1 VDTVM
6 PYFFPY
12 ETEFVVIIVLVIV
25 GLLIAKRI
33 IRKRQKSI

>member
-12 ETEFVVIIVLVIV
+12 ETEFVVIIALVIV

-33 IRKRQKSI
+33 IRKRQKSV

>member
-1 VDTVM
+1 M

-12 ETEFVVIIVLVIV
+12 ETEFVVIIVFIIV

-33 IRKRQKSI
+33 IRNRQKQV

>member
-6 PYFFPY
+6 PYFFRY

-33 IRKRQKSI
+33 IRKRQKSV

>member
-1 VDTVM
+1 MVVM

-12 ETEFVVIIVLVIV
+12 ETEFILLIVFLIV

-33 IRKRQKSI
+33 VRTRHKQE

>member
-33 IRKRQKSI
+33 IRKRQKPV

>member
-12 ETEFVVIIVLVIV
+12 EAEFVVIIVLVIV
-25 GLLIAKRI
+25 GVLIAKRI
-33 IRKRQKSI
+33 IRKRQKSV